1 MTTHHQALGC
11 QHSTSTRSNTMGN
24 SHWSDAAYQ
33 ARQHHRH
40 ATNQTAFTYDQQ
52 VRASG
57 IARVHDQMNP
67 HGVTRESRDSEQHPQ
82 SLAIG
87 VIFDVTGSMGRVP
100 RVLQTKLGALLRA
113 LIQKGYLEHPQ
124 ILFGAV
130 GDAYCDSVPLQIGQ
144 FESGLEMDDD
154 LGKIYLEGGGG
165 GQVHE
170 TYELALYFLPR
181 HTTLD
186 CYAQHGKKGYLFMI
200 GDEQPYAVVRRS
212 HVRAHIGD
220 GLERDIPVEQIV
232 AEVQQHYEYFHIIPT
247 DTAHGQSRAVHERWT
262 ALLGERVLLLDDVA
276 AVCETIALA
285 IGLCEG
291 TVDDLTSGADDLSQA
306 GYDRVGVAAAT
317 TALARY
323 EASRGTGPR
332 LAAGVLPASTAQVA
346 DGRL

>member
-1 MTTHHQALGC
+1 MGQ
-11 QHSTSTRSNTMGN
+11 SN
-24 SHWSDAAYQ
+24 WSDVAYQ
-33 ARQHHRH
+33 ARQHHRR
-40 ATNQTAFTYDQQ
+40 TTGQTAFTYDDH
-52 VRASG
+52 VRTTG
-57 IARVHDQMNP
+57 VVRVHDTMNP
-67 HGVTRESRDSEQHPQ
+67 RGVTRESRDSHAHPD
-82 SLAIG
+82 SRAIA
-87 VIFDVTGSMGRVP
+87 VIFDVTGSMGIVP
-100 RVLQTKLGALLRA
+100 RVLQTKLGALMWV
-113 LIQKGYLEHPQ
+113 LIQRGYVADPQ
-124 ILFGAV
+124 LLFGAV
-130 GDAYCDSVPLQIGQ
+130 GDAYCDGVPLQIGQ

-170 TYELALYFLPR
+170 TYELALYFLAR
-181 HTTLD
+181 HTTID
-186 CYAQHGKKGYLFMI
+186 CYAQRGKKGYLFTI

-212 HVRAHIGD
+212 HVREHIGD
-220 GLERDIPVEQIV
+220 GLERDIPVAQIV

-291 TVDDLTSGADDLSQA
+291 TVDELTSGADDLSQA
-306 GYDRVGVAAAT
+306 GYDRGGVAAAP

-323 EASRGTGPR
+323 DASRGTGSR